1 MHIEAHVCY
10 LIITKIESFWR
21 PKILVRM
28 KRISNTGCIEKV
40 FIEMRRS
47 NSIGNTRID
56 GSTTLIIDKKKN
68 IMERRNSALENDF

>member
-1 MHIEAHVCY
+1 
-10 LIITKIESFWR
+10 
-21 PKILVRM
+21 M